1 MSNICLLSLAVPLL
15 KFNQSL
21 PEALKLLVK
30 YANSMKIEATRN
42 QLPIK
47 SSTSV
52 KIRPLIYMLPD
63 IILR

>member
-30 YANSMKIEATRN
+30 YANPMKIEATRN

-52 KIRPLIYMLPD
+52 KIGPLIYMLPD